1 MKPHRQIR
9 TSKRVGEPSS
19 KYGYEPWK
27 FDEDVRNKKE
37 VQQKFKKDLEKVLYG
52 DYRYNDGLMSYETK
66 RKILLE
72 VYEEF
77 RKIIFD

>member
-27 FDEDVRNKKE
+27 FDEDVRNKK
-37 VQQKFKKDLEKVLYG
+37 
-52 DYRYNDGLMSYETK
+52 
-66 RKILLE
+66 
-72 VYEEF
+72 
-77 RKIIFD
+77 